1 MIDEKDIKKRIINR
15 IENIHGNKLSQ
26 IYEFLKKI
34 DRENTEKSK
43 LLSYAGIWSDM
54 DEATFDDFTKNL
66 RDRRKNR
73 KNRF

>member
-1 MIDEKDIKKRIINR
+1 MIDEKDIKKKIIQR
-15 IENIHGNKLSQ
+15 IENIHGKKLNQ
-26 IYEFLKKI
+26 VYEFLKKI
-34 DRENTEKSK
+34 DTDNTKKRK

-54 DEATFDDFTKNL
+54 DDASFEDFTKNL